1 MIRRTF
7 LASLSFSALA
17 FAAPAIAAPG
27 FTDYKPGMVKKAL
40 AEGKTVFLDYAAD
53 WCGTCRAQERVI
65 SNLVKQ
71 NPGYK
76 SSMEFIRVDWDD
88 FRNADIRKDYQI
100 PRRST
105 LVVLRGDKELGR
117 LVAVTSETAI
127 KELMDKGL

>member
-7 LASLSFSALA
+7 LASIGFSALM
-17 FAAPAIAAPG
+17 FAAPAMAAPG

-53 WCGTCRAQERVI
+53 WCGTCRRQERII
-65 SNLVKQ
+65 SDLVKQ
-71 NPGYK
+71 NPNYK
-76 SSMEFIRVDWDD
+76 QSMKFIRVDWDD
-88 FRNADIRKDYQI
+88 FSNADIRKDYKI

-117 LVAVTSETAI
+117 LVAVTSEKAI